1 MKLAMI
7 IHNPG
12 AGDQEHTKQK
22 LINLISSEG
31 YDCRYFSTKEDDW
44 KTIDPETELMIVA
57 GGDGTVGKVIRNL
70 VKQGLN
76 EKIPV
81 ALLPAGTANNIASTL
96 GISGELEEI
105 VAAWKPGLIKKFD
118 LGLLKQEGKE
128 DVFLEGVG
136 FGLFPKLMKAMD
148 KMDDQP
154 ETAEESLELALST
167 LLDIVETAKSR
178 YCKLELDGND
188 HSGEYLLLEIMNAHS
203 IGPNLKLA
211 PQADPGDG
219 RFDAV
224 WIHETERNKLIEYL
238 QHRLNKE
245 EASSPFHSLACR
257 RVHLEWAGAQL
268 HIDDALQKKESPP
281 LKAEIELMPEM
292 VSFLIPAKPSAI

>member
-1 MKLAMI
+1 MI

-22 LINLISSEG
+22 LIQLISSEG

-44 KTIDPETELMIVA
+44 KTIDPETELVIVA
-57 GGDGTVGKVIRNL
+57 GGDGTVGKVVRNL

-96 GISGELEEI
+96 GISGELDEI
-105 VAAWKPGLIKKFD
+105 VGAWKPGLIKPFD

-128 DVFLEGVG
+128 EVFLEGVG
-136 FGLFPKLMKAMD
+136 FGLFPKLIKAMD
-148 KMDDQP
+148 KMEDQP
-154 ETAEESLELALST
+154 DTAEGSLELALAT
-167 LLDIVETAKSR
+167 LLDIVATAKSR
-178 YCKLELDGND
+178 FCKLELDGND
-188 HSGEYLLLEIMNAHS
+188 HSGDYLLLEIMNAHS

-224 WIHETERNKLIEYL
+224 WIHEEERSKLIEYL

-245 EASSPFHSLACR
+245 EATPPFHSLACR

-281 LKAEIELMPEM
+281 LKAEIELLPAM
-292 VSFLIPAKPSAI
+292 VSFLIPARPSAI